1 MALYL
6 HCVICSRKQAD
17 GIVSGAAWGR
27 VELPVGADHPSV
39 NGSTARV
46 CPTCKGDYPDWPD
59 RAAASLGLSGGQS
72 SPMSAS
78 A

>member
-17 GIVSGAAWGR
+17 GIVSGAAWAR
-27 VELPVGADHPSV
+27 VELPASAPVAHPSV

-46 CPTCKGDYPDWPD
+46 CPTCKSDNPDWEA
-59 RAAASLGLSGGQS
+59 RALTSLGVSSG
-72 SPMSAS
+72 A

>member
-27 VELPVGADHPSV
+27 IELPAGATMQHPSV
-39 NGSTARV
+39 NGSTARA
-46 CPTCKGDYPDWPD
+46 CPTCMGQYPDWQD
-59 RAAASLGLSGGQS
+59 RAYSSLGVSGGG
-72 SPMSAS
+72 A

>member
-17 GIVSGAAWGR
+17 GIVSGAAWAR
-27 VELPVGADHPSV
+27 VELPAGETVAHPSV

-46 CPTCKGDYPDWPD
+46 CPTCKGDYPDWES
-59 RAAASLGLSGGQS
+59 RALTSLGVSSG
-72 SPMSAS
+72 A